1 MKTILFFGDSN
12 TYGYDPRGYF
22 ADRYSKD
29 VRWTDRLAAEL
40 KEEWNI
46 VSDGM
51 NGRTIPS
58 ASYSRQY
65 VLSLLKGSCGDPGID
80 LFAVMLGTNDLFSS
94 SPAFSADE
102 VAEKMESFLDFLS
115 ENVPDIKAF
124 LIAPPAVGS
133 DQTGIPEEQLL
144 RRESLRLGQLYA
156 EIAGQRNLPF
166 INTAEWCIPLAFDN
180 VHLSAEGHRVFAEE
194 MVKAIRQY
202 TV

>member
-1 MKTILFFGDSN
+1 MKSILFFGDSN

-22 ADRYSKD
+22 ADRYPKD

-46 VSDGM
+46 LSDGM

-58 ASYSRQY
+58 ASYSLRH
-65 VLSLLKGSCGDPGID
+65 VLSLLQENSGGRGID

-94 SPAFSADE
+94 YPAFQAEDA
-102 VAEKMESFLDFLS
+102 AEKMESFLDFLS
-115 ENVPDIKAF
+115 ENVPEIQVL

-133 DQTGIPEEQLL
+133 DTSGIPEEQLL
-144 RRESLRLGQLYA
+144 RRESLRLGELYG
-156 EIAGQRNLPF
+156 EIAEQRNLPF
-166 INTAEWCIPLAFDN
+166 INTAERVIPLAFDN

-194 MVKAIRQY
+194 MKQALRKL
-202 TV
+202 

>member
-1 MKTILFFGDSN
+1 MKSLLFFGDSN

-22 ADRYSKD
+22 ADRYPKN
-29 VRWTDRLAAEL
+29 VRWADRLAAEL

-46 VSDGM
+46 ISDGM

-65 VLSLLKGSCGDPGID
+65 VLSLLQGNNGDPGID

-94 SPAFSADE
+94 YPEFSADE
-102 VAEKMESFLDFLS
+102 AAEKMESFLNFLS
-115 ENVPDIKAF
+115 ENVPEIRIL

-133 DQTGIPEEQLL
+133 NVSGIPEEQLL
-144 RRESLRLGQLYA
+144 HRESLRLGQLYG
-156 EIAGQRNLPF
+156 EIAEQRNLPF
-166 INTAEWCIPLAFDN
+166 INTAEWSIPLAFDN

-194 MVKAIRQY
+194 MKQALRKL
-202 TV
+202 